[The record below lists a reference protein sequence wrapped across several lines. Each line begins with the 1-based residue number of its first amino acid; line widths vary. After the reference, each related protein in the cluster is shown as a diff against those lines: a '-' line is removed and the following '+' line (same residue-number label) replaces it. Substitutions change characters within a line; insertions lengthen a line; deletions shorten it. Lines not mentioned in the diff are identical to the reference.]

1 MRDHRLHPKSPPPPP
16 KARASAVPPHNP
28 VWQRLALSVQTLPRA
43 GFGPGGDVESGR
55 AQAVAAQ
62 GVSGAG
68 GAFPFRERI
77 QASAGRHDVGSV
89 SAHVGGAAG
98 RASAALGAEA
108 YTTGHRVAF
117 ASAPSLHT
125 AAHEFAHVVQQRAGV
140 ALEGGVGRTGDVYE
154 RHADEVARAVVA
166 GRSAEPLLDRCPPA
180 GGRAAEGALQRQTPG
195 EAASQPP
202 ASTPAEAPAPSP
214 GDVARKAILEAAERR
229 LAEKTTIVSEA
240 KIQDIREGMVRFKL
254 GVTTEGEAIE
264 LRLPLNTPVKNF
276 TTCIEFAGQSFGD
289 AAKVMGKGPKDTA
302 RIARLLPNLLRI
314 FNEETQLN
322 AQIEAFQ
329 KAVQNFDTPI
339 AKTEARKAGFETK
352 AQELEASKTG
362 DKAKDKAIDQQIRGQ
377 SQAIRQL
384 DSAIAKMEREQEKF
398 RAKVGKLQGE
408 MAVLEAQDDALVRA
422 QPGLPGGRPKPGELI
437 LLGAAAAQAYG
448 VSTATKVTLA
458 KGSFKHIAVFRSRED
473 APSPKD
479 KPDEKWEKWH
489 TIDGGGTAAKATQ
502 FFVRL
507 SDLRVQFAE
516 PDKPWASSTT
526 ALIGWIDMDTL
537 MAGETPAG
545 AAAAAPR

>member
-1 MRDHRLHPKSPPPPP
+1 
-16 KARASAVPPHNP
+16 
-28 VWQRLALSVQTLPRA
+28 
-43 GFGPGGDVESGR
+43 
-55 AQAVAAQ
+55 
-62 GVSGAG
+62 VSGAG
-68 GAFPFRERI
+68 SAYPFRERI

-98 RASAALGAEA
+98 RASAALGAQA

-140 ALEGGVGRTGDVYE
+140 ALEGGTGEKGDVYE
-154 RHADEVARAVVA
+154 RHADEVAHAVVA

-180 GGRAAEGALQRQTPG
+180 GGPRSEGALQRQTPG
-195 EAASQPP
+195 EATRTP
-202 ASTPAEAPAPSP
+202 ASEPEPTP
-214 GDVARKAILEAAERR
+214 GDWARKAILEAAERR
-229 LAEKTTIVSEA
+229 LSEKTTIVSEA
-240 KIQDIREGMVRFKL
+240 KIQDVREGMVRIKL
-254 GVTTEGEAIE
+254 GVTLGGEAIE
-264 LRLPLNTPVKNF
+264 VRVPLNTPVKNY

-289 AAKVMGKGPKDTA
+289 AAKVMGKSPKDVA
-302 RIARLLPNLLRI
+302 RIARLLPNLLKI

-329 KAVQNFDTPI
+329 KAVRNFDAPV
-339 AKTEARKAGFETK
+339 ARVEARKAEFAEK
-352 AQELEASKTG
+352 AGELEASKTG
-362 DKAKDKAIDQQIRGQ
+362 DKARDKAIDQQIRGQ

-384 DSAIAKMEREQEKF
+384 DAAIAKMEREQQKF
-398 RAKVGKLQGE
+398 QAKVDKLAGDR
-408 MAVLEAQDDALVRA
+408 AVLEAQDDALVRA
-422 QPGLPGGRPKPGELI
+422 EPGLPNGRPRPGELI

-448 VSTATKVTLA
+448 VSKETQVSLA
-458 KGSFKHIAVFRSRED
+458 KGSFKHIAVFRSLED

-479 KPDEKWEKWH
+479 KPNEKWEKWS
-489 TIDGGGTAAKATQ
+489 TIDGGGTAAKATT
-502 FFVRL
+502 FYLRL

-537 MAGETPAG
+537 MAEQTPG
-545 AAAAAPR
+545 GGGAAAPR

>member
-1 MRDHRLHPKSPPPPP
+1 
-16 KARASAVPPHNP
+16 V
-28 VWQRLALSVQTLPRA
+28 
-43 GFGPGGDVESGR
+43 
-55 AQAVAAQ
+55 
-62 GVSGAG
+62 GA
-68 GAFPFRERI
+68 
-77 QASAGRHDVGSV
+77 
-89 SAHVGGAAG
+89 AAG

-117 ASAPSLHT
+117 ASVPSLHT

-140 ALEGGVGRTGDVYE
+140 ALKGGMGEKGDVYE
-154 RHADEVARAVVA
+154 RHADEVAKAVVG

-180 GGRAAEGALQRQTPG
+180 GGPPAEGVLQRQTPG
-195 EAASQPP
+195 EAAQHSASEP
-202 ASTPAEAPAPSP
+202 AVEPALTP
-214 GDVARKAILEAAERR
+214 GDRARKAILEAAERR

-254 GVTTEGEAIE
+254 GVTPEGEAIE

-289 AAKVMGKGPKDTA
+289 AAKVMGKGPGDAA
-302 RIARLLPNLLRI
+302 RIARLLPNLLKI

-329 KAVQNFDTPI
+329 KAVRNFDAPI
-339 AKTEARKAGFETK
+339 AKVEARRTTFEDKAK
-352 AQELEASKTG
+352 ELEESKTG
-362 DKAKDKAIDQQIRGQ
+362 DKARDKAIDLQIRGQ

-384 DSAIAKMEREQEKF
+384 DAAIAKMEREQQKF
-398 RAKVGKLQGE
+398 RAKVGRLE
-408 MAVLEAQDDALVRA
+408 SDRAVLDAQDDALVRA
-422 QPGLPGGRPKPGELI
+422 EPGLPNGRPKPGELI
-437 LLGAAAAQAYG
+437 LLGAGAAQAYG
-448 VSTATKVTLA
+448 VSTATRVSLA
-458 KGSFKHIAVFRSRED
+458 KGSFKHIAVFRSLED

-479 KPDEKWEKWH
+479 KPNEKWEKWS
-489 TIDGGGTAAKATQ
+489 TIDGGGTAARATQ
-502 FFVRL
+502 FYLRL

-537 MAGETPAG
+537 MAEQTPAG
-545 AAAAAPR
+545 RAASTPG